1 MWDQTCWTSQ
11 RVLINAVGKMLDDC
25 NCHLFAA
32 VLKSLKSL
40 DHWSDDAL
48 RLNSKA
54 TVNDATDDHIY
65 NVKSDLMRLIANLV
79 YQHPNNQHMVIL
91 VLLYTIA
98 RCPCL
103 NKS

>member
-1 MWDQTCWTSQ
+1 
-11 RVLINAVGKMLDDC
+11 VLINAVGKTLDDC

-32 VLKSLKSL
+32 VLKSLQSL
-40 DHWSDDAL
+40 DRMSDDAL
-48 RLNSKA
+48 RLNLKA
-54 TVNDATDDHIY
+54 TVNDAPDDHIY

-79 YQHPNNQHMVIL
+79 YQHPSNQHTVIL

-103 NKS
+103 NKSRV